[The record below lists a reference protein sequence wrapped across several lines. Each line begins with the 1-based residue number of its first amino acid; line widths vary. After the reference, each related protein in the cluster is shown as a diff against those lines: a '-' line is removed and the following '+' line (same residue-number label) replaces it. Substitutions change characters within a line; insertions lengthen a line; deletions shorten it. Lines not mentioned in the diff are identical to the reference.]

1 MSEKAANFKSGF
13 CAIVGAP
20 NVGKSTLLNRILGQK
35 ISITSRKPQTTR
47 NNILGVYHRRDAQIV
62 FLDTPGIHRAR
73 DMFNKRIVDVALTSV
88 TDADCILFL
97 SDIKNK
103 TPDSEK
109 TILEIMEIS
118 KKPVVLALNKIDLL
132 KKRDILEKID
142 SWKDVYPFAAFVPV
156 SAKSGEGVDRL
167 IDVLVEYLNEGPPF
181 YPEDTLTDTSL
192 RFLVAEIVREKIFR
206 LTGQE
211 IPYST
216 AVTVEKFEEKPKITE
231 IFAKI
236 HVERD
241 SQKGII
247 IGKGGSMLKAIGES
261 ARLDIE
267 KLLECPVFLKLFV
280 RIQKNW
286 SKDSKALERFGY

>member
-1 MSEKAANFKSGF
+1 MSEKAENFKSGF

-47 NNILGVYHRRDAQIV
+47 NNILGVYHRRDIQIV

-103 TPDSEK
+103 TPESEK
-109 TILEIMEIS
+109 TILEILEIS

-156 SAKSGEGVDRL
+156 SGKSGEGVDRL

-181 YPEDTLTDTSL
+181 YPDDTLTDTSL

-231 IFAKI
+231 IYAKI

-261 ARLDIE
+261 ARMDIE